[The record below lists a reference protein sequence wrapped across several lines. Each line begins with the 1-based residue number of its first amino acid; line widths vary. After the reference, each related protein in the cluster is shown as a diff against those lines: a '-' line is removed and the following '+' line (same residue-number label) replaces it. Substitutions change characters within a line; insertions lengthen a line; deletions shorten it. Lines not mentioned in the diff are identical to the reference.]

1 MPEGKSLTALLLS
14 IAWKQN
20 VLLVFNV
27 LSSLERQKPSATL
40 ISVAGASFS
49 INNENCF
56 LSMKPAILFLNNS
69 AVAGFSISASI
80 FC

>member
-1 MPEGKSLTALLLS
+1 
-14 IAWKQN
+14 
-20 VLLVFNV
+20 